1 LQSNQNNINIMN
13 KVELVVLIIKHFKDN
28 RHVKNT
34 DLGFKS
40 HLKLYSEGDTELLI
54 EKYYEYDVTIFEYK
68 DSKKIAIYQK
78 DYSDLPIPILEQ
90 IYAQIE
96 SKTIRDKDGNGYKL
110 IASEVI
116 PFTHL

>member
-1 LQSNQNNINIMN
+1 MN

-54 EKYYEYDVTIFEYK
+54 EKYYEYDVTICEYK
-68 DSKKIAIYQK
+68 DSKKVDVYQK
-78 DYSDLPIPILEQ
+78 HYSDLPIPILEQ

-96 SKTIRDKDGNGYKL
+96 FRSVELETSKN
-110 IASEVI
+110 
-116 PFTHL
+116 

>member
-1 LQSNQNNINIMN
+1 MN

-40 HLKLYSEGDTELLI
+40 PLKLYSEGDTELLI
-54 EKYYEYDVTIFEYK
+54 EKFYEYDVTIFEYK
-68 DSKKIAIYQK
+68 DSKKVAVYQK

-90 IYAQIE
+90 IYAKIE
-96 SKTIRDKDGNGYKL
+96 SQTIKDKDGNVYKL
-110 IASEVI
+110 DVQEIIHNA
-116 PFTHL
+116 HL

>member
-1 LQSNQNNINIMN
+1 MN
-13 KVELVVLIIKHFKDN
+13 KVELVVSIIKFFKDN

-54 EKYYEYDVTIFEYK
+54 EKYYEYDVTIFEYQ
-68 DSKKIAIYQK
+68 DSKKIAVYQK
-78 DYSDLPIPILEQ
+78 DYSDLPVPILEQ

-96 SKTIRDKDGNGYKL
+96 LHSVELETSKN
-110 IASEVI
+110 
-116 PFTHL
+116 